1 MMAFIIITRRNATTL
16 TTGERRAA
24 MTIIHFRVTAAAP
37 TKDVKKYEKEKKFHF
52 IF

>member
-24 MTIIHFRVTAAAP
+24 MTIIHFRVTAAAAQT
-37 TKDVKKYEKEKKFHF
+37 TKDVKK
-52 IF
+52 I